1 MNKAI
6 EAVPDALQ
14 LYRDI
19 ERAFTPTAWRTW
31 DAALG
36 SFLDPER
43 ATLLK
48 NMPGISKSTA
58 SRHLNA
64 GGPLQPCQR
73 HLWRWQVEQL
83 RKYAHQ
89 IRRSHPWMVI
99 RVDLTSVEKTGQKLP
114 YVRTYNKVHGL
125 HLVVMHV
132 SIGKLSF
139 PMGCEI
145 YDPAHPEV
153 TPITLALRLIKRLH
167 PYQWGGIKQFVVM
180 DSGFYSA
187 DTFDLLRHWGFEHVS
202 LGGKSNLRLRDGRR
216 LKDVQRGECIELDTL
231 PGVKLYASWVTLPRA
246 GQFKH
251 FYVLDTLPGG
261 GRTLTRRHKR
271 RWLIES
277 FFKSAKYDFG
287 LNEIRLRTETGT
299 HNWLFLV
306 WLSLTLALFMQAK
319 AGMTTGKRPS
329 WVWTLSEAASWAR
342 DLLMPH
348 WSALSAQIQLAQMSF
363 RQTLFQT
370 AYLEKTA

>member
-1 MNKAI
+1 
-6 EAVPDALQ
+6 
-14 LYRDI
+14 
-19 ERAFTPTAWRTW
+19 
-31 DAALG
+31 
-36 SFLDPER
+36 
-43 ATLLK
+43 
-48 NMPGISKSTA
+48 
-58 SRHLNA
+58 
-64 GGPLQPCQR
+64 
-73 HLWRWQVEQL
+73 
-83 RKYAHQ
+83 
-89 IRRSHPWMVI
+89 MVI

-145 YDPAHPEV
+145 YDPAQPEV
-153 TPITLALRLIKRLH
+153 TPIMLALRLIKRLH
-167 PYQWGGIKQFVVM
+167 PYQWGWIKQFVVM

-187 DTFDLLRHWGFEHVS
+187 DALDLLRHWGFEHASV
-202 LGGKSNLRLRDGRR
+202 GGKSNLRLRDGRR
-216 LKDVQRGECIELDTL
+216 LKDVRRGECIERDTL

-246 GQFKH
+246 GGPKR

-319 AGMTTGKRPS
+319 AGMITGKRPS
-329 WVWTLSEAASWAR
+329 WVWTLSEAASWVR
-342 DLLMPH
+342 DLLMPQ
-348 WSALSAQIQLAQMSF
+348 WSALSAQIQLDQLHF

-370 AYLEKTA
+370 AYLNKTA